1 MTLFLSA
8 KQIVDLLYQF
18 KFLDYIMVVA
28 AAGLVVYKAVKE
40 YKVSGEKDFAGYVVS
55 TVKKNFCLTDVLIL
69 ILAMLVGLSL
79 LRNLDGFSEAC
90 AIESAFLVYLLGRVY
105 GKEVLKA
112 GKYLAYVGYAII
124 YVNGSYYL
132 YKCID
137 YYTHDT
143 YPYLGEGDLK
153 NSGALY
159 YYKTDLGIAI
169 LFATVFIYCFSK
181 ALIAKYVTIFII
193 NVAFLFHTNARTSQA
208 IYVLFLICIVFIEIK
223 KRIDKSKEKQ
233 SDTEQI
239 QKPDIQ
245 KKSGKL
251 VRVGIIVSI
260 LIIILTVSALHLSPV
275 KTVSYDDFDISAE
288 AKHNLDELFHWRQV
302 IWWDTLHFM
311 INDSPVTELIGVDLN
326 SETFVDHNSIG
337 NMAHSMY
344 LTVIYGMGIVGFTVF
359 LCLMWSVFCNV
370 ITLRQ
375 SKEQRMILLITVAS
389 FIIFLIMGLTTDALE
404 YTQISWFP
412 FIFAGMA
419 VSEVKINE

>member
-1 MTLFLSA
+1 
-8 KQIVDLLYQF
+8 
-18 KFLDYIMVVA
+18 
-28 AAGLVVYKAVKE
+28 
-40 YKVSGEKDFAGYVVS
+40 
-55 TVKKNFCLTDVLIL
+55 
-69 ILAMLVGLSL
+69 
-79 LRNLDGFSEAC
+79 
-90 AIESAFLVYLLGRVY
+90 
-105 GKEVLKA
+105 
-112 GKYLAYVGYAII
+112 
-124 YVNGSYYL
+124 VNGSYYL

-137 YYTHDT
+137 YYTHNE
-143 YPYLGEGDLK
+143 YPWPGEGDLK

-251 VRVGIIVSI
+251 VKVGIIVSI
-260 LIIILTVSALHLSPV
+260 LIIIITVSALHLSPV

-311 INDSPVTELIGVDLN
+311 MNDSPVTELIGVDLN
-326 SETFVDHNSIG
+326 SESFVDHNSIG

-344 LTVIYGMGIVGFTVF
+344 LTVIYGMGIVGITVLACF
-359 LCLMWSVFCNV
+359 LLSVFGEIIKVRRNKDM
-370 ITLRQ
+370 L
-375 SKEQRMILLITVAS
+375 ILLISS
-389 FIIFLIMGLTTDALE
+389 FMIFIIMGLTTDALE

-419 VSEVKINE
+419 VSEAKINE

>member
-18 KFLDYIMVVA
+18 KFLDYLMVVA
-28 AAGLVVYKAVKE
+28 AAGLVIYKAVKE
-40 YKVSGEKDFAGYVVS
+40 YRASGRKGFAGYVVS
-55 TVKKNFCLTDVLIL
+55 TVKKNFCLTDALIM
-69 ILAMLVGLSL
+69 ILAVLVGLSL

-90 AIESAFLVYLLGRVY
+90 AIESAFLVYMLGRVY

-208 IYVLFLICIVFIEIK
+208 IYILFLAGICIIEISK
-223 KRIDKSKEKQ
+223 YIKKSKIN
-233 SDTEQI
+233 S
-239 QKPDIQ
+239 Q
-245 KKSGKL
+245 KKAENPNNNKKL
-251 VRVGIIVSI
+251 KITITCCAVVSMVII
-260 LIIILTVSALHLSPV
+260 LIGMVLLHVSPV
-275 KTVSYDDFDISAE
+275 KKMPYSDLVISDDAAEKIEDI
-288 AKHNLDELFHWRQV
+288 FHSRQI
-302 IWWDTLHFM
+302 IWWDTFHFM
-311 INDSPVTELIGVDLN
+311 MNDSPVTELIGVDIDKDSFALHN
-326 SETFVDHNSIG
+326 SEQMMSHC
-337 NMAHSMY
+337 MY
-344 LTVIYGMGIVGFTVF
+344 LTIIFGLGFVGFIVF
-359 LCLMWSVFCNV
+359 ICLMWTVFY
-370 ITLRQ
+370 
-375 SKEQRMILLITVAS
+375 KLLSLDCSEWTMKLLLFSS
-389 FIIFLIMGLTTDALE
+389 FVIFLIMGLTTDALE

-412 FIFAGMA
+412 FIFAGMT
-419 VSEVKINE
+419 VSEAKINE

>member
-18 KFLDYIMVVA
+18 KFLDYLMVVG
-28 AAGLVVYKAVKE
+28 AAGLIVYKAVKE
-40 YKVSGEKDFAGYVVS
+40 YRVSGETGFAGYVVG
-55 TVKKNFCLTDVLIL
+55 TVKNNFCLTDALIL
-69 ILAMLVGLSL
+69 ILAVLVGLSL

-208 IYVLFLICIVFIEIK
+208 IYVFFLIGICIIEISK
-223 KRIDKSKEKQ
+223 LIKKSKKDSQ
-233 SDTEQI
+233 QKTEN
-239 QKPDIQ
+239 PNNNNNS
-245 KKSGKL
+245 KK
-251 VRVGIIVSI
+251 IITGCAIMSMV
-260 LIIILTVSALHLSPV
+260 LIISGMVALHLSPV
-275 KTVSYDDFDISAE
+275 KKMSYSDLVISGDAAEKIEDI
-288 AKHNLDELFHWRQV
+288 FHSRQI
-302 IWWDTLHFM
+302 IWWDTFHFM
-311 INDSPVTELIGVDLN
+311 MNDTPVTELIGVDIDKDSFALHN
-326 SETFVDHNSIG
+326 SEQMMSHC
-337 NMAHSMY
+337 MY
-344 LTVIYGMGIVGFTVF
+344 LTIIFGLGFVGFIVF
-359 LCLMWSVFCNV
+359 ICLMWTVFY
-370 ITLRQ
+370 
-375 SKEQRMILLITVAS
+375 KLLSLDRSEWTMKLLLFSS
-389 FIIFLIMGLTTDALE
+389 FVIFLIMGLTTDALE

-412 FIFAGMA
+412 FIFAGMT
-419 VSEVKINE
+419 VSEAKINE

>member
-18 KFLDYIMVVA
+18 KFLDYLMVVA
-28 AAGLVVYKAVKE
+28 AAGLIVYKVVKE
-40 YKVSGEKDFAGYVVS
+40 YRISGETGFAGYVVNA
-55 TVKKNFCLTDVLIL
+55 VKKSFCLTDALIL
-69 ILAMLVGLSL
+69 ILVVLVGLSL

-112 GKYLAYVGYAII
+112 GKYLAYVGYGII
-124 YVNGSYYL
+124 YVNGGYYL

-208 IYVLFLICIVFIEIK
+208 IYILFLICIIFIEIK

-233 SDTEQI
+233 SDTEQTSKSAI
-239 QKPDIQ
+239 QKT
-245 KKSGKL
+245 SGKL

-311 INDSPVTELIGVDLN
+311 MNDSPVTELIGVDLN
-326 SETFVDHNSIG
+326 SESFVDHNSIG

-344 LTVIYGMGIVGFTVF
+344 LTVIYGMGIVGIAVLVCF
-359 LCLMWSVFCNV
+359 LWSVFGEIIKVRRNKDM
-370 ITLRQ
+370 L
-375 SKEQRMILLITVAS
+375 ILLISS
-389 FIIFLIMGLTTDALE
+389 FMIFLIMGLTTDALE

-412 FIFAGMA
+412 FIFVGMA
-419 VSEVKINE
+419 VSEAKINE